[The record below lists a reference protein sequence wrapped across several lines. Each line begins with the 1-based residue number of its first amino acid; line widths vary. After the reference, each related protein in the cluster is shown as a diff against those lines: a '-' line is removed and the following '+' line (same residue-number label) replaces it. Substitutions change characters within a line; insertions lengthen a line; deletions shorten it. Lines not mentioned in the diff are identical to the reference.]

1 MTEEAIELAAALV
14 RRFEGLRLKPYLCPA
29 GVATIGYGNTFY
41 ESGVRVTLSDAPVT
55 KSRAEELM
63 RWTIRQSVLPQVVRL
78 CPGIRQPEQL
88 AALLDFTFN
97 LGPGNLKVSTL
108 RRRVNEGA
116 WDRVPAELRK
126 WNRAGG
132 LVLRGLVL
140 RREAECV
147 LMTHIVLKK

>member
-1 MTEEAIELAAALV
+1 MTEQAIELALPLV

-41 ESGVRVTLSDAPVT
+41 ESGARVTLSDAPIT
-55 KSRAEELM
+55 KARAEELM
-63 RWTIRQSVLPQVVRL
+63 RWTLRQSVLPQVVWL
-78 CPGIRQPEQL
+78 CPGIRKPQQL
-88 AALLDFTFN
+88 AALLDFPFN
-97 LGPGNLKVSTL
+97 LGPGHLRASTL

-132 LVLRGLVL
+132 RVLQGLVL
-140 RREAECV
+140 RREAECA
-147 LMTHIVLKK
+147 LFDTSPR